1 MRKFEEA
8 ILIFQT
14 ISKYTSPIH
23 KLKIIH
29 KTISRIYLYIDE
41 FYRINH
47 INKPEN
53 IPNLEII
60 KILVIKNSKISFL
73 IKSM

>member
-14 ISKYTSPIH
+14 ITKYTSPIH

-29 KTISRIYLYIDE
+29 KTILRIYLYIDE
-41 FYRINH
+41 FYKLNH
-47 INKPEN
+47 INKPESVPN
-53 IPNLEII
+53 IEII
-60 KILVIKNSKISFL
+60 KILVMKKTL
-73 IKSM
+73 II